1 MTTNPQ
7 VQGQLIAATLENMSN
22 KAIDNI
28 SNNNAL
34 FYKMR
39 QNGSFKSESGGD
51 IFREKLLYQENTN
64 AQWQDGYAEFN
75 TDAQNYLTYADFNQK
90 AITSSIPFYDLDIS
104 QNQGKEKL
112 IDLVKTGV
120 DSTLIGLT
128 NILSESLY
136 SDGSNTSEL
145 EGLQLLISKTPTT
158 GTVGGIDRATYD
170 FWRNQVYD
178 FSVAGVAPS
187 STTIQNAM
195 NKLYLDCLVQGAMNA
210 PDTIVADATYWDYF
224 RASLTDIQRVT
235 SAKMAEAGFD
245 VIRFKNA
252 DVVYDPNCPVS
263 TMYFLNSKHLK
274 LKYLAIKNSD
284 GKSGSLKGDNAS
296 LAQMFTALPSTRPV
310 NQAVNIH
317 PVMGLMNLTIDNC
330 RTSGVICA

>member
-7 VQGQLIAATLENMSN
+7 IQGQLIAATLQNMSN

-28 SNNNAL
+28 SKNNAL

-51 IFREKLLYQENTN
+51 IFREKLLWQENTN
-64 AQWQDGYAEFN
+64 TQWQSGYSTFN
-75 TDAQNYLTYADFNQK
+75 TDAQEYLTYADFNQK
-90 AITSSIPFYDLDIS
+90 AITSAISFYDLDIT

-112 IDLVKTGV
+112 IDLIKTGV
-120 DSTLIGLT
+120 DSTLISLA
-128 NILSESLY
+128 NNVASSLY
-136 SDGSNTSEL
+136 SDGTDSNKI
-145 EGLQLLISKTPTT
+145 EGLQLLISKTPTS
-158 GTVGGIDRATYD
+158 GTVGGINRATYS

-178 FSVAGVAPS
+178 FSTAGVTPS
-187 STTIQNAM
+187 STTIPNGM
-195 NKLYLDCLVQGAMNA
+195 NKLYLDCLVQGAMSA
-210 PDTIVADATYWDYF
+210 PDTIVSDAIYWDYF
-224 RASLTDIQRVT
+224 RASLTDIQRIT

-252 DVVYDPNCPVS
+252 DVVYDPNCPAS
-263 TMYFLNSKHLK
+263 TMYFLNSSHLK
-274 LKYLAIKNSD
+274 LKYLTIKNSD
-284 GKSGSLKGDNAS
+284 GKSGSLKGEKAS
-296 LAQMFTALPSTRPV
+296 LEQIFTALPATRPV